1 MSALRSQPLQ
11 PLNSGQL
18 NARANNITPVKSIR
32 RPKENVQPTDQ
43 NKRKEGKVIGIVQDT
58 PSIVRT
64 RNGRDYR
71 RGNFWVKEG
80 LLVVFK

>member
-43 NKRKEGKVIGIVQDT
+43 KQKEKEGKVIGIVQDT
-58 PSIVRT
+58 PIYSE
-64 RNGRDYR
+64 N
-71 RGNFWVKEG
+71 
-80 LLVVFK
+80 